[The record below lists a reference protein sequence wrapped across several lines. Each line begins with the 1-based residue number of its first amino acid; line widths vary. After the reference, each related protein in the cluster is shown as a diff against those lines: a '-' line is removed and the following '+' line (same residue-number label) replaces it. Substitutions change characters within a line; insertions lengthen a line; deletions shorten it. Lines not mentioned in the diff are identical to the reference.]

1 MTDTPSPSRPRRW
14 VYAPLA
20 LVLVLAAAWTA
31 AWFYAADRA
40 EGVVSAWLDRE
51 ARLGRSYVCERRT
64 LGGYPFRIE
73 ARCTGVTVTLAG
85 DGDPVV
91 LKARDVLAVAQVY
104 QPDLVI
110 AEATGPMT
118 VATSKGEQLYV
129 AGWTRL
135 QASVRGR
142 PRSPQRASLVVEGPR
157 LDRPST
163 AGASGAEMVAQ
174 AERLELH
181 IRRRPDG
188 NAAAPDFDLVA
199 RLATALVPAVPVLGR
214 DPIQGTAEGVLRSV
228 KDLTAR
234 GSLATRLREWQAAGG
249 KLDVTQA
256 RLQRGDAL
264 AVAQGEVR
272 LNAQGRPDGALNLKV
287 AGLDQVVGPLLGAG
301 NPGRSQAAVLA
312 GLKML
317 GRADL
322 EGKRAVALPLV
333 FRDGKIFLGPIP
345 IGQVGS
351 LF

>member
-1 MTDTPSPSRPRRW
+1 MTETLSPASRRRW

-31 AWFYAADRA
+31 GWFYAAQRA
-40 EGVVSAWLDRE
+40 DDVVSAWLDRE

-85 DGDPVV
+85 DGEAVV

-118 VATSKGEQLYV
+118 VATARGEQLYV
-129 AGWTRL
+129 ADWKRL

-142 PRSPQRASLVVEGPR
+142 PRAPERASLVVEGPR
-157 LDRPST
+157 LERPAAAAAAPET
-163 AGASGAEMVAQ
+163 VAQ

-181 IRRRPDG
+181 IRRKPSAD
-188 NAAAPDFDLVA
+188 AADPAFDLAA
-199 RLATALVPAVPVLGR
+199 RLASALVPAVPALAGA
-214 DPIQGTAEGVLRSV
+214 PIQGTVDGVLRGVS
-228 KDLTAR
+228 DLAAR
-234 GSLATRLREWQAAGG
+234 KSLPTRLREWQAAGG
-249 KLDVTQA
+249 RLEISQA
-256 RLQRGDAL
+256 RLQRGETL
-264 AVAQGEVR
+264 AVAQGELR
-272 LNAQGRPDGALNLKV
+272 LDPQGRPDGTLNLKV
-287 AGLDQVVGPLLGAG
+287 AGFDQVAG
-301 NPGRSQAAVLA
+301 LVFGQANPGRSQTAVLA

-317 GRADL
+317 GRAEL
-322 EGKRAVALPLV
+322 EGRRAIALPLIL
-333 FRDGKIFLGPIP
+333 RDGRIYLGPIP
-345 IGQVGS
+345 VGQAGP